1 MAVALTPPSLQ
12 AKEAVTVSSQQV
24 SLTIYNRNFAVVRDQ
39 IELELKGGLNFI
51 SYDGATSTLEPDSV
65 VFSTDHKEADF
76 DIIEQSYRQDVASPN
91 ALLKAFEGSEIDF
104 LSTFSDGGERLIR
117 GKVIRAGGG
126 DPLVEADGK
135 MRFGLPGI
143 PLFPSLGEGSL
154 LKPALEWKI
163 QAVTGGE
170 IEATVAYL
178 TGGLSWFA
186 SYNLVS
192 P

>member
-1 MAVALTPPSLQ
+1 VAVALTLPSLQ

-65 VFSTDHKEADF
+65 AFSTDHKDADF

-91 ALLKAFEGSEIDF
+91 SLLKAFEGSEIDF

-117 GKVIRAGGG
+117 GKVIRAGGETLLSRRMARCVSG
-126 DPLVEADGK
+126 CRES
-135 MRFGLPGI
+135 
-143 PLFPSLGEGSL
+143 LFFLH
-154 LKPALEWKI
+154 
-163 QAVTGGE
+163 
-170 IEATVAYL
+170 
-178 TGGLSWFA
+178 
-186 SYNLVS
+186 
-192 P
+192 